1 MVLQLVLQLAQ
12 IQIKHGHSSVLYQQM
27 IDKKYDLLGHESP
40 SGYGPLQRLMLEWR
54 GFTMAARKDKVKP
67 TPGEDPLWHRSS
79 SLGIVLDENL
89 CHNGYV
95 DSVYRKIHTKLRI
108 LLSIRCFISEKTA
121 ASIYKTLT
129 TYILL

>member
-1 MVLQLVLQLAQ
+1 MLQLVLQLAP
-12 IQIKHGHSSVLYQQM
+12 IQIKYGHSRVSYQQR

-54 GFTMAARKDKVKP
+54 GFTMAARKDRVKQ
-67 TPGEDPLWHRSS
+67 TPGEDPLWHRLL
-79 SLGIVLDENL
+79 SLGVVLDENL
-89 CHNGYV
+89 CHNGYI
-95 DSVYRKIHTKLRI
+95 DSVYRKINTKLRI
-108 LLSIRCFISEKTA
+108 LSRIRCFISEKTA